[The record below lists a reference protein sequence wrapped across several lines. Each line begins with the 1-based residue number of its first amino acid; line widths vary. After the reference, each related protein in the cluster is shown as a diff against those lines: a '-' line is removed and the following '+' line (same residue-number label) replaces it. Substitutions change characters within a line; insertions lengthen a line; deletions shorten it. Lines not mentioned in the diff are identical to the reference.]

1 MAQTLKLQFKLR
13 AYNMTKFNDEMYEK
27 GYNDGYADA
36 LNNLEL
42 VDILEHIQDFS
53 DEDKQ
58 KIIDAIKNCE

>member
-1 MAQTLKLQFKLR
+1 MKLQFKLR

>member
-1 MAQTLKLQFKLR
+1 
-13 AYNMTKFNDEMYEK
+13 MTKFNGEMYEK

>member
-1 MAQTLKLQFKLR
+1 
-13 AYNMTKFNDEMYEK
+13 MTKFNDEMYEK

-58 KIIDAIKNCE
+58 KIIDELFVGNLNGYEEYTAIAVL

>member
-13 AYNMTKFNDEMYEK
+13 AYNMTKFNGEMYEK